1 MMKKILFAALLCLGI
16 TANAQQITEKDTQRA
31 RQLVSRMTLEEKC
44 SYLSGLTSFSL
55 RAIPRLGIPEIW
67 LADGPQGVR
76 NHTEHSTLFP
86 SGILSAATWN
96 RDLAERYGSSL
107 GTDARARGISIMLGP
122 GANMY
127 RSPLCGRSYEYFGE
141 DPYLCGETAKH
152 YILGMQKQ
160 GVMATVKHFALNNQE
175 WSRHHVSSD
184 VDERTLF
191 ELYLPAFEKA
201 VCEAGVGAVMDS
213 YNLVNGVHATENRY
227 LNIDILRNK
236 WGFKGILMSDWTS
249 VYSVIA
255 AANNGL
261 DLEMPKG
268 KHLNYANLKTA
279 IEQGTVDE
287 RTIDEKVVHLLQTFS
302 AFGMLDRVQKDESIE
317 WDNASSC
324 ATALDVAREGIVLLK
339 NEGNLLPLKGTVAV
353 LGPNADRIPT
363 GGGSGFVSPY
373 HTVTVAAALKQ
384 NNRKTIVLTDDRIYD
399 DITKEMFTDASLT
412 QQGFTGEYFKNKSF
426 KGEAA
431 MKRTDASIAFDWEY
445 KAPAD
450 GFPTDTFSVRWNGY
464 HKPLRDERIKIKI
477 GGDDGYRIKVNGK
490 TIAGDWGNHS
500 YSEREVQMNL
510 TKDTLYN
517 FTVEY
522 FDNISSANVN
532 LQVKRLN
539 ERLLREG
546 VKKADAVVYCTGF
559 NSNSEGEGFDRPFAM
574 PGYQEDFIKEVAAL
588 NPRTVVVLNAGG
600 GVDMSRWIDSVK
612 GLVMAWYPG
621 QEGGTAITDI
631 LTGKVSP
638 SGRLPISIEKDMKD
652 NPCDG
657 NYYQNTKEKECRTV
671 EYREGL
677 FTGYRGFDRNG
688 KQPLFPFGFG
698 LSYTT
703 FQYSNI
709 KATANADKTVSLSFD
724 IKNTGKRAAADVAQI
739 YVSDNE
745 STVVRPKKELKGY
758 EKIYLKPGE
767 QRTVSITLPKRAF
780 MYYDVIAHDWQLE
793 PGKFTITVARS
804 AADADVQLKQEITL

>member
-1 MMKKILFAALLCLGI
+1 
-16 TANAQQITEKDTQRA
+16 
-31 RQLVSRMTLEEKC
+31 
-44 SYLSGLTSFSL
+44 
-55 RAIPRLGIPEIW
+55 
-67 LADGPQGVR
+67 
-76 NHTEHSTLFP
+76 
-86 SGILSAATWN
+86 
-96 RDLAERYGSSL
+96 
-107 GTDARARGISIMLGP
+107 
-122 GANMY
+122 
-127 RSPLCGRSYEYFGE
+127 
-141 DPYLCGETAKH
+141 
-152 YILGMQKQ
+152 
-160 GVMATVKHFALNNQE
+160 
-175 WSRHHVSSD
+175 
-184 VDERTLF
+184 
-191 ELYLPAFEKA
+191 
-201 VCEAGVGAVMDS
+201 
-213 YNLVNGVHATENRY
+213 
-227 LNIDILRNK
+227 
-236 WGFKGILMSDWTS
+236 
-249 VYSVIA
+249 
-255 AANNGL
+255 
-261 DLEMPKG
+261 
-268 KHLNYANLKTA
+268 
-279 IEQGTVDE
+279 
-287 RTIDEKVVHLLQTFS
+287 
-302 AFGMLDRVQKDESIE
+302 
-317 WDNASSC
+317 
-324 ATALDVAREGIVLLK
+324 
-339 NEGNLLPLKGTVAV
+339 
-353 LGPNADRIPT
+353 
-363 GGGSGFVSPY
+363 
-373 HTVTVAAALKQ
+373 
-384 NNRKTIVLTDDRIYD
+384 
-399 DITKEMFTDASLT
+399 
-412 QQGFTGEYFKNKSF
+412 
-426 KGEAA
+426 
-431 MKRTDASIAFDWEY
+431 
-445 KAPAD
+445 
-450 GFPTDTFSVRWNGY
+450 
-464 HKPLRDERIKIKI
+464 
-477 GGDDGYRIKVNGK
+477 
-490 TIAGDWGNHS
+490 
-500 YSEREVQMNL
+500 MNL

-532 LQVKRLN
+532 LQVMRLN

-709 KATANADKTVSLSFD
+709 KATANTDKTVSLSFN

-745 STVVRPKKELKGY
+745 SSVVRPKKELKGY